1 MQAGRRFKSPFGEVI
16 VYVVLKLN
24 LLPDEAEAAA
34 AAHKSN
40 FNFGDSVFYCEHIF
54 FSAPILYFPAFF
66 SSQIIFWL
74 KSESTAETNESPF
87 LVLASIVGTE

>member
-1 MQAGRRFKSPFGEVI
+1 MTKRATQDAISENFIMQAGRRFKSPFAEVI

-54 FSAPILYFPAFF
+54 FPRRQFYIFPPFF
-66 SSQIIFWL
+66 L
-74 KSESTAETNESPF
+74 PKSFS
-87 LVLASIVGTE
+87 G